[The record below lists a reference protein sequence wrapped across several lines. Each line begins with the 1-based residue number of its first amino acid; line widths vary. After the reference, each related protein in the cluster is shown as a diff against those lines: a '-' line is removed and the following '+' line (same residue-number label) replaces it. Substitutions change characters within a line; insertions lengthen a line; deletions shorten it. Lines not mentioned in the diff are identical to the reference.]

1 MCGGCIWLLSG
12 PEGGVRLSNDMEEYA
27 VEYLDKHQVLNSTEQ
42 VVAYYDATITVDG
55 TEAAI
60 LTTER
65 VLYHMN
71 GKTTAIPISEITDI
85 RVREDDL
92 MEYLIEI
99 DSRDGMPMKIEL
111 AYFNQGE
118 TFVNA
123 LENAWTNSQE

>member
-1 MCGGCIWLLSG
+1 
-12 PEGGVRLSNDMEEYA
+12 
-27 VEYLDKHQVLNSTEQ
+27 
-42 VVAYYDATITVDG
+42 VDG